1 MAISAEVLSQF
12 SISRSITERDAEGN
26 VSKVFLFNPDTNS
39 YDEAT
44 TDEALTSYFSNNP
57 AGRAI
62 SQNLHTNQSYG
73 LDTQSAMAELRT
85 AELSA
90 QNLVNEFLRQSKDL
104 GLYNAPTATEVFDE
118 EEVEEVP
125 TSQELKALYPWM
137 TDGLL
142 NILLDGEGGYV
153 ETGKMNVALAN
164 MRASEEYAKTFP
176 GIAREEDGSLRMT
189 ESEYYE
195 TVDVMKDTLR
205 DYNLNPEVFQN
216 DIVSAI
222 SGDVS
227 AKEFAE
233 RLQFGYSQVVNNI
246 PQVKEVYFREYG
258 LDLSDEALFAMFVS
272 PDIADSVLQNQI
284 LVSSIIAEAETAG
297 ASITKEAAMSFA
309 QAGISQTQAREV
321 FGQAVSIAPGLSD
334 MTTTAIARG
343 IAGLDPEALANIR
356 RGQAIRASASS
367 PTTGAAQTQAG
378 EVVGLTEG

>member
-12 SISRSITERDAEGN
+12 SISKSLTERDAEGN

-90 QNLVNEFLRQSKDL
+90 ENLVNEFLRQSKDL

-153 ETGKMNVALAN
+153 ETGKMNVALAS
-164 MRASEEYAKTFP
+164 MRASDEYAKTFP
-176 GIAREEDGSLRMT
+176 GIAREDGTLRMT
-189 ESEYYE
+189 ESQYYE
-195 TVDVMKDTLR
+195 TVDVMKDSLR

-216 DIVSAI
+216 DITSAI
-222 SGDVS
+222 GGDVS

-297 ASITKEAAMSFA
+297 ASITKQAAMSFA
-309 QAGISQTQAREV
+309 QAGITQPQAREV

>member
-1 MAISAEVLSQF
+1 MAISSEILSQY
-12 SISRSITERDAEGN
+12 SISRGITEVDAEGK
-26 VSKVFLFNPDTNS
+26 VTKVFLFNPDTNS
-39 YDEAT
+39 YDEVT
-44 TDEALTSYFSNNP
+44 TDEDLITYFSNNP

-62 SQNLHTNQSYG
+62 SQELHSNQSYS
-73 LDTQSAMAELRT
+73 LDTQSAMAELRR
-85 AELSA
+85 AELGA
-90 QNLVNEFLRQSKDL
+90 ENLINEFLRQSRDL

-153 ETGKMNVALAN
+153 ETGNINVALAS
-164 MRASEEYAKTFP
+164 MRASDEYAKTFP
-176 GIAREEDGSLRMT
+176 GIAREDGSIRMT
-189 ESEYYE
+189 ESQYYE

-205 DYNLNPEVFQN
+205 DYNLNPEIFQN

-222 SGDVS
+222 GGDVS
-227 AKEFAE
+227 AKEFSD
-233 RLQFGYSQVVNNI
+233 RLQFGYSQVINNI

-284 LVSSIIAEAETAG
+284 LVSSIIAEAENAG
-297 ASITKEAAMSFA
+297 ASITKESAMSFA
-309 QAGISQTQAREV
+309 QAGITQTQAREV
-321 FGQAVSIAPGLSD
+321 FGQAVSIAPGLSN

-367 PTTGAAQTQAG
+367 PQTGAAQTQTG

>member
-12 SISRSITERDAEGN
+12 SISKSLTERDAEGN

-153 ETGKMNVALAN
+153 ETGKMNVALAS
-164 MRASEEYAKTFP
+164 MRASDEYAKTFP
-176 GIAREEDGSLRMT
+176 GIAREDGTLRMT
-189 ESEYYE
+189 ESQYYE
-195 TVDVMKDTLR
+195 TVDVMKDSLR

-216 DIVSAI
+216 DITSAI
-222 SGDVS
+222 GGDVS

-297 ASITKEAAMSFA
+297 ASITKQAAMSFA
-309 QAGISQTQAREV
+309 QAGITQPQAREV

>member
-12 SISRSITERDAEGN
+12 SISKSLTERNAEGN

-44 TDEALTSYFSNNP
+44 TDEDLTSYFSNNP

-153 ETGKMNVALAN
+153 ETGKMNVALAS

-176 GIAREEDGSLRMT
+176 GIAREDGSLRMT
-189 ESEYYE
+189 ESQYYE
-195 TVDVMKDTLR
+195 TIDVMKDTLR

-233 RLQFGYSQVVNNI
+233 RLNFGYSQVVNNI
-246 PQVKEVYFREYG
+246 QQVKEVYFREYG
-258 LDLSDEALFAMFVS
+258 LDLSDEALFAMFIS

-378 EVVGLTEG
+378 EVVGLTET

>member
-1 MAISAEVLSQF
+1 MAISAEVLSEF
-12 SISRSITERDAEGN
+12 SISKGITNVDEDGVVQSIYVFDTE
-26 VSKVFLFNPDTNS
+26 TNS
-39 YDEAT
+39 YDEISSEEDLRT
-44 TDEALTSYFSNNP
+44 YFSNNP
-57 AGRAI
+57 TGRAI
-62 SQNLHTNQSYG
+62 SSELYSNQSYS
-73 LDTQSAMAELRT
+73 LDTQSAMAELRR

-90 QNLVNEFLRQSKDL
+90 ENLVNEFLRQSKDM
-104 GLYNAPTATEVFDE
+104 GLYSPPTASQVFDE

-137 TDGLL
+137 TDNML
-142 NILLDGEGGYV
+142 NILIDGEGGYV
-153 ETGKMNVALAN
+153 ETGKMNVALAS
-164 MRASEEYAKTFP
+164 MRASEEYAKAFP
-176 GIAREEDGSLRMT
+176 GIAREDGTLRMT

-222 SGDVS
+222 GGDVS

-297 ASITKEAAMSFA
+297 ASITKQGAMSFA
-309 QAGISQTQAREV
+309 QAGITQTQAREV

>member
-12 SISRSITERDAEGN
+12 SISKSLTERDAEGN

-44 TDEALTSYFSNNP
+44 TDEDLTSYFSNNP

-125 TSQELKALYPWM
+125 TSQELKTLYPWM

-153 ETGKMNVALAN
+153 ETGKMNVALAS

-176 GIAREEDGSLRMT
+176 GIAREDGSLRMT
-189 ESEYYE
+189 ESQYYE
-195 TVDVMKDTLR
+195 TIDVMKDTLR

-233 RLQFGYSQVVNNI
+233 RLNFGYSQVVNNI

-258 LDLSDEALFAMFVS
+258 LDLSDEALFAMFIS

-297 ASITKEAAMSFA
+297 ASITKQAATSFA
-309 QAGISQTQAREV
+309 QAGITQAQAREV

-378 EVVGLTEG
+378 EVVGLTET

>member
-12 SISRSITERDAEGN
+12 SISKSLTERDAEGN

-44 TDEALTSYFSNNP
+44 TDEDLTSYFSNNP
-57 AGRAI
+57 SGRAI
-62 SQNLHTNQSYG
+62 SQNLHSNQSYG

-153 ETGKMNVALAN
+153 ETGKMNVALAS

-176 GIAREEDGSLRMT
+176 GIAREDGSLRMT
-189 ESEYYE
+189 ESQYYE

-222 SGDVS
+222 GGDVS

-233 RLQFGYSQVVNNI
+233 RLNFGYSQVVNNI

-258 LDLSDEALFAMFVS
+258 LDLSDEALFAMFIS

-297 ASITKEAAMSFA
+297 ASITKQAATSFA
-309 QAGISQTQAREV
+309 QAGITQAQAREV

-378 EVVGLTEG
+378 EVVGLTEA

>member
-12 SISRSITERDAEGN
+12 SISKSLTERDAEGN

-90 QNLVNEFLRQSKDL
+90 ENLVNEFLRQSKDL

-153 ETGKMNVALAN
+153 ETGKMNVALAS

-176 GIAREEDGSLRMT
+176 GIAREDGTLRMT

-195 TVDVMKDTLR
+195 TIDVMKDTLR

>member
-12 SISRSITERDAEGN
+12 SISKSLTERDAEGN
-26 VSKVFLFNPDTNS
+26 VSKVFLFNSDTNS

-44 TDEALTSYFSNNP
+44 TDEDLTSYFSNNP

-153 ETGKMNVALAN
+153 ETGKMNVALAS

-176 GIAREEDGSLRMT
+176 GIAREDGSLRMT
-189 ESEYYE
+189 ESQYYE
-195 TVDVMKDTLR
+195 TIDVMKDTLR

-233 RLQFGYSQVVNNI
+233 RLNFGYSQVVNNI

-258 LDLSDEALFAMFVS
+258 LDLSDEALFAMFIS

-297 ASITKEAAMSFA
+297 ASITKQAATSFA
-309 QAGISQTQAREV
+309 QAGITQAQAREV

-378 EVVGLTEG
+378 EVVGLTEA

>member
-12 SISRSITERDAEGN
+12 SISKSITERDAEGN

-137 TDGLL
+137 TDGML

-153 ETGKMNVALAN
+153 ETGKMNVALAS

-176 GIAREEDGSLRMT
+176 GIAREDGTLRMT
-189 ESEYYE
+189 ESQYYE

-205 DYNLNPEVFQN
+205 DYNLNPEIFQN
-216 DIVSAI
+216 DIASAI
-222 SGDVS
+222 AGDVS

-233 RLQFGYSQVVNNI
+233 RLEFGYSQVINNI

>member
-12 SISRSITERDAEGN
+12 SISKSLTERDAEGN

-44 TDEALTSYFSNNP
+44 TDEDLTSYFSNNP

-153 ETGKMNVALAN
+153 ETGKMNVALAS

-176 GIAREEDGSLRMT
+176 GIAREDGSLRMT
-189 ESEYYE
+189 ESQYYE
-195 TVDVMKDTLR
+195 TIDVMKDTLR

-233 RLQFGYSQVVNNI
+233 RLNFGYSQVVNNI

-258 LDLSDEALFAMFVS
+258 LDLSDEALFAMFIS

-378 EVVGLTEG
+378 EVVGLTEA

>member
-12 SISRSITERDAEGN
+12 SISKSLTERDAEGN

-44 TDEALTSYFSNNP
+44 TDEDLTSYFSNNP

-90 QNLVNEFLRQSKDL
+90 QNLINEFLRQSKDL

-125 TSQELKALYPWM
+125 TSQELKTLYPWM

-153 ETGKMNVALAN
+153 ETGKMNVALAS

-176 GIAREEDGSLRMT
+176 GIAREDGSLRMT
-189 ESEYYE
+189 ESQYYE
-195 TVDVMKDTLR
+195 TIDVMKDTLR

-233 RLQFGYSQVVNNI
+233 RLNFGYSQVVNNI

-258 LDLSDEALFAMFVS
+258 LDLSDEALFAMFIS

-297 ASITKEAAMSFA
+297 ASITKQAATSFA
-309 QAGISQTQAREV
+309 QAGITQAQAREV

-378 EVVGLTEG
+378 EVVGLTET

>member
-1 MAISAEVLSQF
+1 MAISSEVLSEF
-12 SISRSITERDAEGN
+12 SISKGITN
-26 VSKVFLFNPDTNS
+26 VDEDGVVQSVYVFDTETNS
-39 YDEAT
+39 YDEISSEEDLRT
-44 TDEALTSYFSNNP
+44 YFSNNP
-57 AGRAI
+57 TGRAI
-62 SQNLHTNQSYG
+62 SSELYSNQSYG

-85 AELSA
+85 AELGA
-90 QNLVNEFLRQSKDL
+90 QNLVNEFLRQSKDM
-104 GLYNAPTATEVFDE
+104 GLYSPPTATEVFDE

-137 TDGLL
+137 TDGML

-153 ETGKMNVALAN
+153 ETGKMNVALAS

-176 GIAREEDGSLRMT
+176 GIAREDGTLRMT
-189 ESEYYE
+189 ESQYYE

-216 DIVSAI
+216 DIASAI
-222 SGDVS
+222 AGDVS

-233 RLQFGYSQVVNNI
+233 RLEFGYSQVINNI

-284 LVSSIIAEAETAG
+284 LVSSIIAEAEAAG
-297 ASITKEAAMSFA
+297 ASITKQGAMSFA
-309 QAGISQTQAREV
+309 EAGITQAQAREV

-367 PTTGAAQTQAG
+367 PTTGAAQSQAG

>member
-12 SISRSITERDAEGN
+12 SISKSLTERDAEGN
-26 VSKVFLFNPDTNS
+26 VSKVFLFNPDTNN

-44 TDEALTSYFSNNP
+44 TDEDLTSYFSDNP

-62 SQNLHTNQSYG
+62 SQNLHSNQSYG

-125 TSQELKALYPWM
+125 TSQELKTLYPWM

-153 ETGKMNVALAN
+153 ETGKMNVALAS

-176 GIAREEDGSLRMT
+176 GIAREDGSLRMT

-195 TVDVMKDTLR
+195 TIDVMKDTLR

-222 SGDVS
+222 GGDVS

-233 RLQFGYSQVVNNI
+233 RLNFGYSQVVNNI

-258 LDLSDEALFAMFVS
+258 LDLSDEALFAMFIS

-297 ASITKEAAMSFA
+297 ASITKQAATSFA
-309 QAGISQTQAREV
+309 QAGITQAQAREV

-356 RGQAIRASASS
+356 RGQAIRTSASS
-367 PTTGAAQTQAG
+367 PTTGAAQSQAG

>member
-12 SISRSITERDAEGN
+12 SISKSITERDAEGN

-137 TDGLL
+137 TDGML

-153 ETGKMNVALAN
+153 ETGKMNVALAS

-176 GIAREEDGSLRMT
+176 GIAREDGTLRMT

-195 TVDVMKDTLR
+195 TIDVMKDTLR

-233 RLQFGYSQVVNNI
+233 RLEFGYSQVINNI

>member
-12 SISRSITERDAEGN
+12 SISKSLTERDAEGN

-44 TDEALTSYFSNNP
+44 TDEDLTSYFSNNP

-62 SQNLHTNQSYG
+62 SQNLHSNQSYG

-153 ETGKMNVALAN
+153 ETGKMNVALAS

-176 GIAREEDGSLRMT
+176 GIAREDGSLRMT
-189 ESEYYE
+189 ESQYYE

-222 SGDVS
+222 GGDVS

-233 RLQFGYSQVVNNI
+233 RLNFGYSQVVNNI

-258 LDLSDEALFAMFVS
+258 LDLSDEALFAMFIS

-297 ASITKEAAMSFA
+297 ASITKQAATSFA
-309 QAGISQTQAREV
+309 QAGITQAQAREV

-378 EVVGLTEG
+378 EVVGLTEA

>member
-12 SISRSITERDAEGN
+12 SISKSLTERDAEGN

-44 TDEALTSYFSNNP
+44 TDEDLTSYFSNNP

-62 SQNLHTNQSYG
+62 SQNLHSNQSYG

-153 ETGKMNVALAN
+153 ETGKMNVALAS

-176 GIAREEDGSLRMT
+176 GIAREDGSLRMT
-189 ESEYYE
+189 ESQYYE

-222 SGDVS
+222 GGDVS

-233 RLQFGYSQVVNNI
+233 RLNFGYSQVVNNI

-258 LDLSDEALFAMFVS
+258 LDLSDEALFAMFIS

-297 ASITKEAAMSFA
+297 ASITKQDATSFA
-309 QAGISQTQAREV
+309 QAGITQAQAREV

-367 PTTGAAQTQAG
+367 PTTGAAQSQAG

>member
-125 TSQELKALYPWM
+125 TSQELKALYPWI